1 MTQQDSLSSPAR
13 ILSVPSVDRF
23 LVEWSVT
30 PATEEAKAL
39 QCAQPRYGYHGNR
52 NQQFND
58 L

>member
-1 MTQQDSLSSPAR
+1 METL
-13 ILSVPSVDRF
+13 
-23 LVEWSVT
+23 
-30 PATEEAKAL
+30 ATEKAKAL